1 MPACSSYVGFVGGEN
16 YQTLQ
21 LSPDICLS
29 SSVIHHEMIHT
40 LGKELNFTISLPF
53 LKKVLNMSIRDLIET
68 SILTF
73 GTKIFLGNG
82 TMPSTKCL
90 HTDLKVSTNRMISN
104 LLCIMADTFSYQKKQ
119 EPPESEV
126 PSFTK
131 ELMYCKFFFYFGI
144 N

>member
-53 LKKVLNMSIRDLIET
+53 LKKGFKHEHSRPDRDEYIDVRYKNIPLD
-68 SILTF
+68 
-73 GTKIFLGNG
+73 KRYNYDK
-82 TMPSTKCL
+82 MPANRFDSFDQPY
-90 HTDLKVSTNRMISN
+90 DLKS
-104 LLCIMADTFSYQKKQ
+104 IMHYGGVGFL
-119 EPPESEV
+119 SEEARAAGERG
-126 PSFTK
+126 TI
-131 ELMYCKFFFYFGI
+131 FYKGTDVL
-144 N
+144 